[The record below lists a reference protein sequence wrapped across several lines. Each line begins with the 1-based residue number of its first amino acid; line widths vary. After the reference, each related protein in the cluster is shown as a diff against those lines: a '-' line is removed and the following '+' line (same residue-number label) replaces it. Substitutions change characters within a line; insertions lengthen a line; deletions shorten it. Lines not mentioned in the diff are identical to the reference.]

1 MDLDS
6 IEFMTFIHASPPR
19 ISCPDHNIL
28 EAVMPLTEKRSRFT
42 LRFETSSIRILQN
55 MDTYN
60 FTEIMKLSWKQAWN
74 VIERVVKRCRERKT
88 GLPSIIGKDEKSYK
102 KGHRYITIVYDIIS
116 CFDYIAYNR
125 KIT

>member
-6 IEFMTFIHASPPR
+6 IEFMTFIHASPQR

-28 EAVMPLTEKRSRFT
+28 EAVMPRTEKRSRFT

-74 VIERVVKRCRERKT
+74 IIERAVKRCRERKT
-88 GLPSIIGKDEKSYK
+88 GQLHCIY
-102 KGHRYITIVYDIIS
+102 TISNYDH
-116 CFDYIAYNR
+116 YVL
-125 KIT
+125 